1 MDWSVLLLSF
11 GDHGSIIRVPSSE
24 LLQMDGTTFSMEDP
38 AELTGSLTGK
48 EDLESGSGSSE
59 LRELPV
65 G

>member
-1 MDWSVLLLSF
+1 
-11 GDHGSIIRVPSSE
+11 
-24 LLQMDGTTFSMEDP
+24 MDGTTFSMEDP